1 MTTIGILKCGSVP
14 DDLEDRYKDYDQMF
28 MDLLGR
34 ELTYR
39 VYDIQNNELP
49 DSATETDGWLIT
61 GSKHGVYDDLPWIA
75 PMEQLLRDA
84 YEASVPIVGIC
95 FGHQLLAQA
104 LGGHVEKFS
113 QGWSVGQVQ
122 YQLDGETE
130 PTCINAIHQ
139 DQVIEPPA
147 EAESFG
153 STDFCKHAFLRYGEK
168 ALTMQPHPEFNDDFT
183 YDLLQTRLEIITP
196 AGTAEK
202 ALQNFNTPLSTKRW
216 ADQIRNFLVRPEKS

>member
-104 LGGHVEKFS
+104 LGGRVEKFS

-122 YQLDGETE
+122 YQL
-130 PTCINAIHQ
+130 C
-139 DQVIEPPA
+139 
-147 EAESFG
+147 
-153 STDFCKHAFLRYGEK
+153 
-168 ALTMQPHPEFNDDFT
+168 
-183 YDLLQTRLEIITP
+183 LLYTSPSPRDRQ
-196 AGTAEK
+196 
-202 ALQNFNTPLSTKRW
+202 
-216 ADQIRNFLVRPEKS
+216 KSRMPSSA